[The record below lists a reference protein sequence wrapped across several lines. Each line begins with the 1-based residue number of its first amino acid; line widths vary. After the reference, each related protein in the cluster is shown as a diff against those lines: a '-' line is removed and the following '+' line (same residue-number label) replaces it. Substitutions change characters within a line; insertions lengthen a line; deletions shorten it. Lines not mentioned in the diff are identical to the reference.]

1 MLLWEC
7 CEIFKNTCFEEHLQ
21 TAASVLLIM
30 KLVISISL
38 LNDVWFLLRR
48 FVDLVK
54 IYSLL
59 IISRNYS
66 STFLLLDLQKN
77 RSKVKYCSKG
87 HLLWYQDFDRF
98 RQVAVYFNDWQINR
112 WQNLRVPF
120 YRTTPDDCF
129 WNLYSIFSLNLF
141 LFLWINLFCCI
152 ADV

>member
-1 MLLWEC
+1 MFLWEC

-120 YRTTPDDCF
+120 YRATPDDCC

>member
-1 MLLWEC
+1 MLSGEY

-59 IISRNYS
+59 IISKTIPAR
-66 STFLLLDLQKN
+66 F
-77 RSKVKYCSKG
+77 YCLTCRKIEG
-87 HLLWYQDFDRF
+87 K
-98 RQVAVYFNDWQINR
+98 
-112 WQNLRVPF
+112 
-120 YRTTPDDCF
+120 
-129 WNLYSIFSLNLF
+129 
-141 LFLWINLFCCI
+141 
-152 ADV
+152 

>member
-1 MLLWEC
+1 MFLWEC

-141 LFLWINLFCCI
+141 LFLWINLFCSI